1 MLPSFQ
7 QAGAGRWCLGPAGG
21 PMPEPRAQVP
31 LEASRWDWAGGRVTT
46 GDCFIWHLALFLQID
61 SSGDIIQTFQRKQF
75 GGAGKEQVSP
85 CWITAFRTEK
95 LGLGRRHDRGR
106 RSAEGA
112 AALLCRLLAT
122 PSLWEPPFSP
132 IILFHLLC
140 LLTPRRCCLVWR

>member
-7 QAGAGRWCLGPAGG
+7 QAGAGRRCLGPAGG

-31 LEASRWDWAGGRVTT
+31 PEASRWDGAGGRVTT

-61 SSGDIIQTFQRKQF
+61 SSGDIIQAFQRKQF

-95 LGLGRRHDRGR
+95 LGLGRRHDRGC

-122 PSLWEPPFSP
+122 PSLREPPFSP